1 MRNSLQ
7 SASQI
12 SGKLEAIEGIKKDT
26 GIDQDEF

>member
-26 GIDQDEF
+26 RID